1 MRTIKRLFA
10 LGLALLLWAGC
21 AYAGDFTTVSEL
33 RQQAAGGWERGE
45 VLIPEV
51 EKVPVFV
58 VRSGDAEDPLRLTVG
73 VFDEAQSGAFVQAVR
88 YGKQPSHTA
97 LAGGLTLEEAQA
109 ALNGELQRLVGKS
122 TEDYGLIWTEIA
134 QWQNMETWLLYYGQ
148 KFYGLTSFSH
158 GLTMDA
164 RTQDYH
170 HLIIPHAQAQ
180 EILLDDVPLLSW
192 PAVRESV
199 EAYLDERRQCTPE
212 SLELGYLMPR
222 ADSVGM
228 LVPVWHLGL
237 TMPGGFEEVYFSAQT
252 GEEILWKGNA
262 YLLPEPFGWEAV
274 R

>member
-1 MRTIKRLFA
+1 MRTSKRLFA
-10 LGLALLLWAGC
+10 LWLALMLCIGC
-21 AYAGDFTTVSEL
+21 AHAEDWVTVGQL

-45 VLIPEV
+45 VRIPEV

-58 VRSGDAEDPLRLTVG
+58 VRSGDAEDPLRLSVG
-73 VFDEAQSGAFVQAVR
+73 VFDEAQSGAFVQSTR
-88 YGKQPSHTA
+88 YGKRPSHTA
-97 LAGGLTLEEAQA
+97 LTGGLTLQEAQA
-109 ALNGELQRLVGKS
+109 ILNDELQRLVGK
-122 TEDYGLIWTEIA
+122 TTDDYGLIWTEIA
-134 QWQNMETWLLYYGQ
+134 QWKHMETWLLYYGQ

-158 GLTMDA
+158 GLTLDA

-170 HLIIPHAQAQ
+170 YLIIPHAQAQ

-199 EAYLDERRQCTPE
+199 EAYLDERGQCTPE

-222 ADSVGM
+222 ADSVGV

-237 TMPGGFEEVYFSAQT
+237 TTPGGYQEVYFSAQT
-252 GEEILWKGNA
+252 GAEIPWKESA
-262 YLLPEPFGWEAV
+262 YLLPEPFAWEAV

>member
-33 RQQAAGGWERGE
+33 RRQAAGGWERGE
-45 VLIPEV
+45 VRIPEV
-51 EKVPVFV
+51 ERVPVLT
-58 VRSGDAEDPLRLTVG
+58 VRSSETEDPLVLTIG
-73 VFDEAQSGAFVQAVR
+73 VFDETQSGAFVQAVR

-180 EILLDDVPLLSW
+180 EIIFDDVPLISW
-192 PAVRESV
+192 PAVQKSV
-199 EAYLDERRQCTPE
+199 ETYLDARRQGVPE